1 MKLLLVV
8 ALAMAVS
15 ASASKITT
23 EQATDIVA
31 NTPVEKAAEAVVD
44 LGEYTPP
51 RENRSNKR
59 ALSISLPSA
68 LALSYRVVYSRPR
81 SFLDSPVSRV
91 RAISNSV
98 RRFPILFSL
107 DPLPSPIACSKTGS
121 KRAPC

>member
-51 RENRSNKR
+51 RENRSNER
-59 ALSISLPSA
+59 ARSPSHC
-68 LALSYRVVYSRPR
+68 YPR
-81 SFLDSPVSRV
+81 S
-91 RAISNSV
+91 
-98 RRFPILFSL
+98 RFPIAWSTRAHVRFWTR
-107 DPLPSPIACSKTGS
+107 PSHVSALSAIACGGS
-121 KRAPC
+121 LFCFLWTPYLPLSHVQSAPPF